1 MVDIELV
8 GQSFCLLAQK
18 AIFWKNI
25 NALLISD
32 VHLGKATHFRKN
44 GIQAPADL
52 GEIDLL
58 VIHDLLFQT
67 QASKLFIIGDLF
79 HSDLNNE
86 WYLFE
91 EFILQHP
98 NVEFILIRGNHDGLP
113 AYLLKQ
119 AQIKVKI
126 QHECNGILLNHFPL
140 KSDMY
145 YVICGHI
152 HPGIVLKGKGKQS
165 LRLPCFYIGEKLA
178 ILPAFGNFT
187 GLANIE
193 PQKNDK
199 IFVIA
204 NGSVIAL

>member
-1 MVDIELV
+1 M
-8 GQSFCLLAQK
+8 
-18 AIFWKNI
+18 
-25 NALLISD
+25 
-32 VHLGKATHFRKN
+32 
-44 GIQAPADL
+44 
-52 GEIDLL
+52 
-58 VIHDLLFQT
+58 
-67 QASKLFIIGDLF
+67 
-79 HSDLNNE
+79 
-86 WYLFE
+86 
-91 EFILQHP
+91 QHP